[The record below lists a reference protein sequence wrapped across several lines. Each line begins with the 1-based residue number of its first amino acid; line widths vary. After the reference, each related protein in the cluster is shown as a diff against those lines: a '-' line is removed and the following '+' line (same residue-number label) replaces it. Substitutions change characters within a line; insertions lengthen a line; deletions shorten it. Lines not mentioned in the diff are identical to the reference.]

1 MEIIWRDGEMGNG
14 FLNGCRSVPFKNVEC
29 KSVQDERIQENEQ
42 IGFFGNPF
50 TAARERIFVNEFVQ
64 RNQSIIHSSNKKK
77 YVRFAG
83 RVVHS
88 KVKGSNVDFLFFLS

>member
-1 MEIIWRDGEMGNG
+1 VVTFRIHVEIIWRDGEMGNG

-64 RNQSIIHSSNKKK
+64 RNQSIHDD
-77 YVRFAG
+77 
-83 RVVHS
+83 
-88 KVKGSNVDFLFFLS
+88 GSLCIEGD

>member
-1 MEIIWRDGEMGNG
+1 MEIIWRDWEMGNG

-64 RNQSIIHSSNKKK
+64 RNWGS
-77 YVRFAG
+77 G
-83 RVVHS
+83 RRW
-88 KVKGSNVDFLFFLS
+88 KMGSGRGSRAE